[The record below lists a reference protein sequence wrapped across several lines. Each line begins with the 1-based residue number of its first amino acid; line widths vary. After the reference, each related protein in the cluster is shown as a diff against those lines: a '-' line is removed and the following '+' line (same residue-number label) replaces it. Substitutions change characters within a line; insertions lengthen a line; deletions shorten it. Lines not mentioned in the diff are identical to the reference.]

1 MTGAARE
8 TSIAQARRMAAARLH
23 EAGIESPDLDAR
35 LLVGHALGLAH
46 AELIAAASRLLS
58 AQERTAIETLLTRR
72 LAHEPV
78 ARILGRKEFWSL
90 PLNLSAATLVP
101 RPETETLV
109 EAALDAIAHAAPREQ
124 LRILDLGTG
133 TGAILLALLSE
144 LPQATGVG
152 CDIDPLAL
160 DTARANARDLGLAQ
174 RCEFTLSDF
183 GAGLVGAFD
192 LVVSNPPYI
201 ASADLPALP
210 PEVRDH
216 DPRLALDGGAD
227 GLACYRTI
235 ASRIGKLLTPDGL
248 LALEIGAGQA
258 NAVAAIFEAT
268 GLTPAAPPRADLAG
282 IHRALVFRA
291 LS

>member
-1 MTGAARE
+1 MPQTTRDA
-8 TSIAQARRMAAARLH
+8 SIAQARRMAAGRLRD
-23 EAGIESPDLDAR
+23 ASIETPDLDAR
-35 LLVGHALGLAH
+35 LLVGHALGLTH
-46 AELIAAASRLLS
+46 AELISASSRHLS
-58 AQERTAIETLLTRR
+58 AREQAAIEALVARR
-72 LAHEPV
+72 LAREPV
-78 ARILGRKEFWSL
+78 AHILGRKEFWSL
-90 PLNLSAATLVP
+90 PLRLSAATLVP
-101 RPETETLV
+101 RPETETV
-109 EAALDAIAHAAPREQ
+109 IEAALDIIKHARDRP

-160 DTARANARDLGLAQ
+160 DVARDNARDLGFAG
-174 RCEFTLSDF
+174 RCEFMVSDF
-183 GAGLVGAFD
+183 GAGLAGAFD

-235 ASRIGKLLTPDGL
+235 AARIGERLAPGGL

-258 NAVAAIFEAT
+258 SAVTAIFEAA
-268 GLTPAAPPRADLAG
+268 GLTAAAPPRADLAG

>member
-1 MTGAARE
+1 MTKATRGA
-8 TSIAQARRMAAARLH
+8 SIAQARRMAAGRLR

-46 AELIAAASRLLS
+46 AELVAAASRLLS
-58 AQERTAIETLLTRR
+58 AQEQMAIETLVARR

-90 PLNLSAATLVP
+90 PLRVSATTLVP

-109 EAALDAIAHAAPREQ
+109 EAALDAIAPTSRRQ
-124 LRILDLGTG
+124 PMRILDLGTG
-133 TGAILLALLSE
+133 SGAILLALLSE
-144 LPQATGVG
+144 LPQATGTG

-160 DTARANARDLGLAQ
+160 DTARANTHDLGLAN

-183 GAGLVGAFD
+183 GAGLTGAFD

-201 ASADLPALP
+201 ASADLPTLP

-216 DPRLALDGGAD
+216 DPHFALDGGAD

-235 ASRIGKLLTPDGL
+235 ASRIGKLLAPGGL

-258 NAVAAIFEAT
+258 GAVTAVFEAA

-282 IHRALVFRA
+282 IPRALVFRA